1 MNIALWIIVF
11 VAALALLI
19 KSADIFTT
27 NSEKLG
33 RILGVPQFII
43 GVSIVAL
50 GTSLPELMT
59 SVVATAQGFSSIVA
73 ANVMGSNIANI
84 LLVGGF
90 TAMWARTIVVEK
102 SLIRLDLP
110 LLGSITALLI
120 VTIYDGS
127 FTAFEGLIMFIS
139 YLVYIAYNWQEHKQS
154 KLKKLEEKIATKK
167 LEKKSPSPKLILWIL
182 LSAIG
187 IFFGSKFTIDAIV
200 ELSSIWNLAP
210 SAIAISAV
218 AIGTSLPE
226 LVVSIRAA
234 QKKNYEMV
242 VGNIMGSNIL
252 NATLVMAIPTLMG
265 TLNVTSEVISIAVP
279 FLIIATILFAFAGI
293 EKKIYS
299 FEGALF
305 GILYFVFIGQ
315 LFTFL

>member
-1 MNIALWIIVF
+1 MNIVLWIIVF

-33 RILGVPQFII
+33 RIMGIPQFII

-73 ANVMGSNIANI
+73 ANVLGSNIANI

-90 TAMWARTIVVEK
+90 TAVWAKTIVVEK

-110 LLGSITALLI
+110 ILGSITALLI

-127 FTAFEGLIMFIS
+127 FTPFEGLIMIAS
-139 YLVYIAYNWQEHKQS
+139 YLVYIAYNYSEHRQS

-167 LEKKSPSPKLILWIL
+167 IEKKYPSPKLLFWIA
-182 LSAIG
+182 LSVIG
-187 IFFGSKFTIDAIV
+187 IFFGSKFTIDAII
-200 ELSSIWNLAP
+200 EISSIWNLAP

-226 LVVSIRAA
+226 LAVSIRAA

-242 VGNIMGSNIL
+242 IGNIMGSNIL
-252 NATLVMAIPTLMG
+252 NSTIVIAIPTIFG
-265 TLNVTSEVISIAVP
+265 ALNVTSEVISIAVP
-279 FLIIATILFAFAGI
+279 FLIIATILFTFSGI
-293 EKKIYS
+293 EKKLYS

-305 GILYFVFIGQ
+305 GIIYFVFIGQ